1 MNLAKL
7 KLELGNLEHVNC
19 VFAMPKTNQI
29 GVCLKKSV
37 TIFNMGIGSRSTT
50 PSNKTSKTP
59 NLDMEV
65 EEDYDVIELP
75 HPKQV
80 NC

>member
-1 MNLAKL
+1 
-7 KLELGNLEHVNC
+7 
-19 VFAMPKTNQI
+19 
-29 GVCLKKSV
+29 
-37 TIFNMGIGSRSTT
+37 MGIGSRSTT

-80 NC
+80 NCWVPYGYNSQVRHLCDL